1 MLGVLGLASRA
12 RMRDVI
18 CIEGHGHIF
27 FLCEG
32 RKTQQTQHTQLKVI
46 KGIDFKEI
54 YLCWVC
60 VGLRVFCVGFGF
72 SGGRA
77 MIEEMEVL
85 MQHWGTQHCQVGD
98 GGGLGS
104 PMATI
109 MQYGGC
115 APRGTPGSRDLM
127 MSAGGGMDHASSEV
141 AAAVA
146 QLERQSEK
154 GAQLALLARNRYL
167 AQPPMTVREQMRL
180 LQLAEDAD
188 RTYRNWVHRL
198 HQQVQLILTVRS
210 ATTRGLDRRSGALDT
225 NLTRAS
231 TSKRARAY

>member
-1 MLGVLGLASRA
+1 
-12 RMRDVI
+12 
-18 CIEGHGHIF
+18 
-27 FLCEG
+27 
-32 RKTQQTQHTQLKVI
+32 
-46 KGIDFKEI
+46 
-54 YLCWVC
+54 
-60 VGLRVFCVGFGF
+60 
-72 SGGRA
+72 
-77 MIEEMEVL
+77 MIGEVEEL
-85 MQHWGTQHCQVGD
+85 MQHWGAQHGQVGD

-127 MSAGGGMDHASSEV
+127 MSAGGMDHASSEV

-146 QLERQSEK
+146 QLERQSKK

-167 AQPPMTVREQMRL
+167 AQPPMTVREQLRL

-198 HQQVQLILTVRS
+198 HQQVLLILTLRS
-210 ATTRGLDRRSGALDT
+210 ATTRGLDRRSGTVET
-225 NLTRAS
+225 NYTRAS
-231 TSKRARAY
+231 MSKRISAF

>member
-1 MLGVLGLASRA
+1 
-12 RMRDVI
+12 
-18 CIEGHGHIF
+18 
-27 FLCEG
+27 
-32 RKTQQTQHTQLKVI
+32 
-46 KGIDFKEI
+46 
-54 YLCWVC
+54 
-60 VGLRVFCVGFGF
+60 
-72 SGGRA
+72 
-77 MIEEMEVL
+77 MIEEMEAL
-85 MQHWGTQHCQVGD
+85 MQHWGAQHCQVGD

-104 PMATI
+104 PLATI

-127 MSAGGGMDHASSEV
+127 MSAGGGMDHASTEV

-167 AQPPMTVREQMRL
+167 AQPPMIVREQMRL

-210 ATTRGLDRRSGALDT
+210 ATTRGLDRRSGTFDT

-231 TSKRARAY
+231 TSKRARTY

>member
-1 MLGVLGLASRA
+1 
-12 RMRDVI
+12 
-18 CIEGHGHIF
+18 
-27 FLCEG
+27 
-32 RKTQQTQHTQLKVI
+32 
-46 KGIDFKEI
+46 
-54 YLCWVC
+54 
-60 VGLRVFCVGFGF
+60 
-72 SGGRA
+72 
-77 MIEEMEVL
+77 MIEEIEAL
-85 MQHWGTQHCQVGD
+85 MQHWGAQHGQVGD

-127 MSAGGGMDHASSEV
+127 MSAGGGMDHASTEV

-167 AQPPMTVREQMRL
+167 AQPSMTVREQLRL

-210 ATTRGLDRRSGALDT
+210 ATTRGITRRSGQAKTD
-225 NLTRAS
+225 LTRVS
-231 TSKRARAY
+231 MVRRRQTC